1 MSALLTFSK
10 RSGGLKAII
19 MAGGKGTRLRP
30 ICELMPKPMTE
41 LLGKPLMEHLT
52 ELLKRNGFSDLCVT
66 LGHKPECIT
75 SYFGDGRAFGVSM
88 QYKIETKPLG
98 TAGGVRS
105 CYDFLGGEDFLVI
118 SGDAAC
124 DFDLKYLAYEHKR
137 NGALVTMALY
147 SHSEPLP
154 YGTVLTDRNGRVINF
169 IEKPSWDKVV
179 TDLVNTGIYMIS
191 SEILELIPPEVPF
204 DFARDL
210 FPLMAQMGLDIVAI
224 PMQGYWCDIGNSK
237 SYLRCCMDAL
247 DGKLK
252 INPAQSHFLSS
263 RIYAPPNLPDT
274 VRLIPPCVICDGAI
288 IERDAVIGRSV
299 VHSGSRVGAYSRVV
313 NSVVDGGNIGEACI
327 INGTVICQGAVLY
340 PDTVTVIGDVISSR
354 GAGTIPSQETKHS
367 AKRRAVGLCRE
378 ISCENRARL
387 MRELSSVLWEAG
399 ADFTDGITLLDGKC
413 KVRISPMQEE
423 SSISVEAIGGRESE
437 RLNLCKKYSE
447 LAEKFGGKSIL

>member
-1 MSALLTFSK
+1 LN
-10 RSGGLKAII
+10 AII

-52 ELLKRNGFSDLCVT
+52 ELLKRNGFSNLCVT

-75 SYFGDGRAFGVSM
+75 RHFGDGGKFGVSM
-88 QYKIETKPLG
+88 RYKIEKKPLG

-105 CYDFLGGEDFLVI
+105 CRDFVGNEDFLVI

-124 DFDLKYLAYEHKR
+124 DFDLNYLAYEHKR

-154 YGTVLTDRNGRVINF
+154 YGTVLTDRNGIVINF
-169 IEKPSWDKVV
+169 IEKPTWEKVV
-179 TDLVNTGIYMIS
+179 TDLVNTGIYMVS
-191 SEILELIPPEVPF
+191 PKILELIPPNVPF

-210 FPLMAQMGLDIVAI
+210 FPLMAQMGLDIVGI

-237 SYLRCCMDAL
+237 SYLQCCMDAL

-252 INPAQSHFLSS
+252 INPAQTHSLSS
-263 RIYAPPNLPDT
+263 RIYAPLNIPDS
-274 VRLIPPCVICDGAI
+274 VRLIPPCVICEGAI

-299 VHSGSRVGAYSRVV
+299 VHAGSRVGAYSRVV
-313 NSVVDGGNIGEACI
+313 NSVIDGGNIGEACI
-327 INGTVICQGAVLY
+327 ISGTVICKGAVLY
-340 PDTVTVIGDVISSR
+340 PDTVTITGDVISS
-354 GAGTIPSQETKHS
+354 GGTGTVAAQDIKHS
-367 AKRRAVGLCRE
+367 TRRRAVGLCRE
-378 ISCENRARL
+378 ISCDNRARL
-387 MRELSSVLWEAG
+387 MRELSNVLWETG

-413 KVRISPMQEE
+413 KVRISPLTEE

-437 RLNLCKKYSE
+437 RLQMCKKYSE

>member
-1 MSALLTFSK
+1 
-10 RSGGLKAII
+10 
-19 MAGGKGTRLRP
+19 
-30 ICELMPKPMTE
+30 MPKPMTE

-52 ELLKRNGFSDLCVT
+52 ELLKRNGFSNLCVT

-75 SYFGDGRAFGVSM
+75 RHFGDGGKFGVSM
-88 QYKIETKPLG
+88 RYKIEKKPLG

-105 CYDFLGGEDFLVI
+105 CRDFVGNEDFLVI

-124 DFDLKYLAYEHKR
+124 DFYLNYLAYEHKR

-154 YGTVLTDRNGRVINF
+154 YGTVLTDRNGIVINF
-169 IEKPSWDKVV
+169 IEKPTWEKVV
-179 TDLVNTGIYMIS
+179 TDLVNTGIYMVS
-191 SEILELIPPEVPF
+191 PKILELIPPNVPF

-210 FPLMAQMGLDIVAI
+210 FPLMAQMGLDIVGI

-237 SYLRCCMDAL
+237 SYLQCCMDAL

-252 INPAQSHFLSS
+252 INPAQTHSLSS
-263 RIYAPPNLPDT
+263 RIYAPLNIPDS
-274 VRLIPPCVICDGAI
+274 VRLIPPCVICEGAI

-299 VHSGSRVGAYSRVV
+299 VHAGSRVGAYSRVV
-313 NSVVDGGNIGEACI
+313 NSVIDGGNIGEACI
-327 INGTVICQGAVLY
+327 ISGTVICKGAVLY
-340 PDTVTVIGDVISSR
+340 PDTVTITGDVISS
-354 GAGTIPSQETKHS
+354 GGTGTVAAQDIKHS
-367 AKRRAVGLCRE
+367 TRRRAVGLCRE
-378 ISCENRARL
+378 ISCDNRARL
-387 MRELSSVLWEAG
+387 MRELSNVLWETG

-413 KVRISPMQEE
+413 KVRISPLTEE

-437 RLNLCKKYSE
+437 RLQMCKKYSE